1 MVDPMRMRART
12 ILTVLIVGLGS
23 WWHVAGLAQT
33 ETTDPDV
40 RYAGREDLSNAR
52 AAAAVWETRLAADQG
67 DFDAA
72 WKLARAAYWLGGH
85 VPADERRQQYERG
98 IDAGRRAVA
107 IAPERPDGH
116 FWLAADM
123 GAMAES
129 FGLRMGIQYRGPVRR
144 ELEAVLRIDPS
155 YQQGAADRALGRW
168 HLRVPWL
175 FGGRKGESV
184 EHLRRSLTY
193 DPTSA
198 ASHLFLAETFLA
210 MNRREEALAEL
221 RAVLEA
227 PEDEEWG
234 PEVREFKDKARTL
247 LTREQ

>member
-1 MVDPMRMRART
+1 MVDPMRTRARAM
-12 ILTVLIVGLGS
+12 LTVLAVGLGS
-23 WWHVAGLAQT
+23 CWQVAVLAQT
-33 ETTDPDV
+33 GTTDPDV
-40 RYAGREDLSNAR
+40 LYAGREKLSNAR
-52 AAAAVWETRLAADQG
+52 AAAAGWNARLAADPR

-85 VPADERRQQYERG
+85 VPSDERRQQYEMG

-107 IAPERPDGH
+107 IAPERPEGH

-129 FGLRMGIQYRGPVRR
+129 FGLRLGIRYRGPVRR
-144 ELEAVLRIDPS
+144 ELETVLQIAPS
-155 YQQGAADRALGRW
+155 YQQGSADRALGRW

-175 FGGRKGESV
+175 FGGRKEESV
-184 EHLRRSLTY
+184 EHLRRALTY
-193 DPTSA
+193 DPANA
-198 ASHLFLAETFLA
+198 ASHSFLADTFLA
-210 MNRREEALAEL
+210 MSRRDEALAEL

-234 PEVREFKDKARTL
+234 PEAREFKDKARARL
-247 LTREQ
+247 AREQ